1 MRQLKLDRNS
11 TSCTIVHIKEGKT
24 LKDKEK
30 DKEKRLVLEM
40 QVVLHN
46 EIKSRAAFRG
56 QSIKEWVLMAIMDQ
70 IRKEKKYE

>member
-1 MRQLKLDRNS
+1 MRQLKLDRNI
-11 TSCTIVHIKEGKT
+11 TSCTIVHINKGET
-24 LKDKEK
+24 LK

-40 QVVLHN
+40 PEVLHN